1 MRKSWSTSFLLL
13 EVTLCHKNI
22 LQSNQ
27 VGKNTM
33 LFPLNC
39 IDFHMKLWQTIFEP
53 ITFWERA
60 MTIEDY
66 RIRLG
71 WSQAELAR
79 KADIDINTLRRALSG
94 QPIYK
99 HTAGAI
105 ASALSQG
112 LGFQITY
119 KDLDGVKVRD

>member
-1 MRKSWSTSFLLL
+1 
-13 EVTLCHKNI
+13 
-22 LQSNQ
+22 
-27 VGKNTM
+27 
-33 LFPLNC
+33 
-39 IDFHMKLWQTIFEP
+39 MKVWQTNFEP
-53 ITFWERA
+53 IIFGSDA

-79 KADIDINTLRRALSG
+79 KADIDINTLRRAISG

-112 LGFQITY
+112 LGYQITY
-119 KDLDGVKVRD
+119 KDLDGVNVRD

>member
-1 MRKSWSTSFLLL
+1 
-13 EVTLCHKNI
+13 
-22 LQSNQ
+22 
-27 VGKNTM
+27 
-33 LFPLNC
+33 
-39 IDFHMKLWQTIFEP
+39 MKVWQNNFEP
-53 ITFWERA
+53 IIFGSDA

-79 KADIDINTLRRALSG
+79 KADIDINTLRRAISG

-112 LGFQITY
+112 LGYQITY
-119 KDLDGVKVRD
+119 KDLDGVNVRD

>member
-1 MRKSWSTSFLLL
+1 MKY
-13 EVTLCHKNI
+13 
-22 LQSNQ
+22 
-27 VGKNTM
+27 
-33 LFPLNC
+33 
-39 IDFHMKLWQTIFEP
+39 IDFHRKVWHTRIEP
-53 ITFWERA
+53 ITFRENA

-79 KADIDINTLRRALSG
+79 KADIDINTLKRAISG
-94 QPIYK
+94 QSIYK

-112 LGFQITY
+112 LGYEITY
-119 KDLDGVKVRD
+119 KDLDRVNVRD